1 MGLYLRPGTV
11 QEALEALAARPL
23 TILAG
28 ATDFYPARAATPPD
42 IDIIDIIDITA
53 LAGPITRDA
62 THWHIPA
69 ATTWS
74 ALIATPLPPQFAP
87 LKAAARQIGGMQI
100 QNAGTIA
107 GNLCNASPA
116 ADGIPCLL
124 ALDAEV
130 ELASLHATRRLP
142 IAAFVTGPRQTA
154 LRPGELVI
162 ALHIPAREAAR
173 GSFLKLGARRYL
185 VISIAMVALIA
196 ELTDGHI
203 SHARL
208 AIGACGPVAI
218 RLPAVEA
225 ALIGHPPDPA
235 RITPGLFAALHPIDD
250 IRATAAY
257 RTHAAIELTRR
268 AVAALCE
275 SPA

>member
-28 ATDFYPARAATPPD
+28 ATDFYPARGETPPD
-42 IDIIDIIDITA
+42 TDILDITA
-53 LAGPITRDA
+53 LGGPITRDD

-74 ALIATPLPPQFAP
+74 ALIATPLPPQFDL
-87 LKAAARQIGGMQI
+87 LKSAARQIGGIQI

-107 GNLCNASPA
+107 GNLVNASPA

-130 ELASLHATRRLP
+130 ELASLHTTRRLP
-142 IAAFVTGPRQTA
+142 IAAFVTGPRRTA
-154 LRPGELVI
+154 LAPGELVTAI
-162 ALHIPAREAAR
+162 RIPVRDAAT

-185 VISIAMVALIA
+185 VISIAMVALSA
-196 ELTDGHI
+196 ELTDGRI
-203 SHARL
+203 TQARL
-208 AIGACGPVAI
+208 AIGACGPVAT
-218 RLPAVEA
+218 RLPDAEA
-225 ALIGHPPDPA
+225 ALIGLQPDPS
-235 RITPGLFAALHPIDD
+235 RITLDLFAALTPIDD

-257 RTHAAIELTRR
+257 RRQAAVELTRR
-268 AVAALCE
+268 AVAAL
-275 SPA
+275 SGVAA

>member
-100 QNAGTIA
+100 QKVGAMAPNA
-107 GNLCNASPA
+107 CRS
-116 ADGIPCLL
+116 
-124 ALDAEV
+124 E
-130 ELASLHATRRLP
+130 
-142 IAAFVTGPRQTA
+142 
-154 LRPGELVI
+154 
-162 ALHIPAREAAR
+162 
-173 GSFLKLGARRYL
+173 
-185 VISIAMVALIA
+185 
-196 ELTDGHI
+196 
-203 SHARL
+203 
-208 AIGACGPVAI
+208 
-218 RLPAVEA
+218 
-225 ALIGHPPDPA
+225 
-235 RITPGLFAALHPIDD
+235 RI
-250 IRATAAY
+250 
-257 RTHAAIELTRR
+257 
-268 AVAALCE
+268 C
-275 SPA
+275 

>member
-28 ATDFYPARAATPPD
+28 ATDFYPARTATPPD
-42 IDIIDIIDITA
+42 TDIIDITA
-53 LAGPITRDA
+53 LAGPITRTA

-74 ALIATPLPPQFAP
+74 ALIGTPLPPQFEP
-87 LKAAARQIGGMQI
+87 LKSAARQIGGMQI

-130 ELASLHATRRLP
+130 ELASLHTTRRLP

-154 LRPGELVI
+154 LLPGELVT
-162 ALHIPAREAAR
+162 ALHIPARDTAR

-218 RLPAVEA
+218 RMPAVEA
-225 ALIGHPPDPA
+225 ALIGHKPDPS
-235 RITPGLFAALHPIDD
+235 RITPGLVAALSPIDD

-257 RTHAAIELTRR
+257 RRHAAIELTRR